1 MEELLKLFTGGGA
14 PQGSQPQGPNW
25 SWGQPPSGQPG
36 FSWGQQPPAAPPAGP
51 PPQNYLNQPM
61 QQQASA
67 FDNMK
72 SAAQGHGGGSS
83 PFGSILKL
91 LGL

>member
-25 SWGQPPSGQPG
+25 SWGQPPAAQTPPPG
-36 FSWGQQPPAAPPAGP
+36 GP
-51 PPQNYLNQPM
+51 PLNNYLNQPM